1 MVGVDSEMGSS
12 VLRLWIAAGS
22 AAVLVA
28 ICAVA
33 FNALRTNAARAGIV
47 ALGALVGVAMI
58 WALLGAPVGQ
68 DHGAD
73 RRALEMRA
81 QELTARTL
89 APGSAL
95 ACLDAVAGENVDAAC
110 EKALFASPATVAAAT
125 SYAAARLEL
134 LSDMAAYVKHGGRDI
149 DGALLP
155 LRHSLE
161 TDAYGFLAH
170 ALAVRDGCTSQ
181 NCKALDVLGDV
192 LGDANR
198 VRANLSEQTLDRYL
212 DRYLTAWAQQ
222 PNGPGPVADA
232 APQSQP
238 TYQPGAPGQR
248 KVVVNIDFPT
258 AASIPPVSIMNPEPG
273 TKPTPAGAASSAANP
288 NPPAPA
294 AATASAP
301 PSKKSRKQ
309 AANPQ
314 PQAPAPTASTAPAM
328 VVEQPDPVWT
338 PAPPAPP
345 AQAAAT
351 APAPA
356 ANFVSGGAGPVQLT
370 PFGSQQ

>member
-1 MVGVDSEMGSS
+1 MVGVDSEMASS

-33 FNALRTNAARAGIV
+33 FNGLRTSAARAV
-47 ALGALVGVAMI
+47 VVVLGALVGVAMI
-58 WALLGAPVGQ
+58 WALLGNPMAQ

-73 RRALEMRA
+73 RRALELRA
-81 QELTARTL
+81 QELNLRTL

-95 ACLDAVAGENVDAAC
+95 ACLDAVAGENVDAAW
-110 EKALFASPATVAAAT
+110 EKALFASATTVAAAT

-170 ALAVRDGCTSQ
+170 ALALRDAG
-181 NCKALDVLGDV
+181 
-192 LGDANR
+192 R
-198 VRANLSEQTLDRYL
+198 VRANLNGQTLDRYL

-222 PNGPGPVADA
+222 PDGPGPVADA
-232 APQSQP
+232 ATPSQP
-238 TYQPGAPGQR
+238 TYQPGAPGPH
-248 KVVVNIDFPT
+248 KMVNIDFPT

-273 TKPTPAGAASSAANP
+273 TNPPPAGAAASAANP
-288 NPPAPA
+288 NPTAPA

-301 PSKKSRKQ
+301 PSKKPRKQ
-309 AANPQ
+309 AASP
-314 PQAPAPTASTAPAM
+314 PAPAPAPTASPAPAA
-328 VVEQPDPVWT
+328 VVEQP
-338 PAPPAPP
+338 APQP
-345 AQAAAT
+345 AAASPRPNRVAGARGSGRAT
-351 APAPA
+351 GPGVDSGPTSASGRDGTGSELHLRRSRA
-356 ANFVSGGAGPVQLT
+356 AVSL
-370 PFGSQQ
+370 

>member
-1 MVGVDSEMGSS
+1 MVGVDSEMASS

-33 FNALRTNAARAGIV
+33 FSGLRSNAARAGVV
-47 ALGALVGVAMI
+47 ALGALVGGAMM
-58 WALLGAPVGQ
+58 WALLGSPGAQ

-73 RRALEMRA
+73 RRALELRA
-81 QELTARTL
+81 QELTTRTL

-95 ACLDAVAGENVDAAC
+95 ACLDAVAGENVDGAC
-110 EKALFASPATVAAAT
+110 EKALFASAATVAAAS

-149 DGALLP
+149 DGALVP

-161 TDAYGFLAH
+161 TDAYGFVAH

-181 NCKALDVLGDV
+181 NCKALELLRDPS
-192 LGDANR
+192 R
-198 VRANLSEQTLDRYL
+198 VRTNLSGQTLDRYL
-212 DRYLTAWAQQ
+212 DRYLTVWALQ
-222 PNGPGPVADA
+222 PDGPAPVADA
-232 APQSQP
+232 APQGQP
-238 TYQPGAPGQR
+238 TYQPGGPGPR
-248 KVVVNIDFPT
+248 KTVNIDFPT
-258 AASIPPVSIMNPEPG
+258 AASIPPVSIMTPEPG
-273 TKPTPAGAASSAANP
+273 TKPTPAVPALSAANP
-288 NPPAPA
+288 NPPAST

-301 PSKKSRKQ
+301 PSKKPRKQ
-309 AANPQ
+309 AANP
-314 PQAPAPTASTAPAM
+314 PAQAPAPAAAPVPAT

-338 PAPPAPP
+338 PATPAPP

-356 ANFVSGGAGPVQLT
+356 ANF
-370 PFGSQQ
+370 GSPQ

>member
-1 MVGVDSEMGSS
+1 MVGVDSEMTSS

-33 FNALRTNAARAGIV
+33 ISGLRTNAARAGVV
-47 ALGALVGVAMI
+47 ALGALVCVAMI
-58 WALLGAPVGQ
+58 WALLGNPIAQ

-73 RRALEMRA
+73 RRALELRA

-95 ACLDAVAGENVDAAC
+95 ACLDAIAGENVDAAC
-110 EKALFASPATVAAAT
+110 EKALFASAATVAAAT

-161 TDAYGFLAH
+161 TDAYGFVAH
-170 ALAVRDGCTSQ
+170 ALAVRDGCTGS
-181 NCKALDVLGDV
+181 NCKALDVLR
-192 LGDANR
+192 DASR
-198 VRANLSEQTLDRYL
+198 VRANLTGQTLDRYL

-222 PNGPGPVADA
+222 PDSPAPVADA
-232 APQSQP
+232 ATQSQP
-238 TYQPGAPGQR
+238 TYQPGGPGPR
-248 KVVVNIDFPT
+248 KTVNIDFPT
-258 AASIPPVSIMNPEPG
+258 SASIPPVSIMNPEP
-273 TKPTPAGAASSAANP
+273 TAKTASAGAAATAANP
-288 NPPAPA
+288 NPPAPV
-294 AATASAP
+294 AATASVP
-301 PSKKSRKQ
+301 PPAKKPRKQ
-309 AANPQ
+309 AANPPAQ
-314 PQAPAPTASTAPAM
+314 PPAPAPAAAA
-328 VVEQPDPVWT
+328 EQPDPVWM

-356 ANFVSGGAGPVQLT
+356 ANFSGGAGPVAPLRSPQ
-370 PFGSQQ
+370 

>member
-1 MVGVDSEMGSS
+1 MVGVDSEMGGS

-22 AAVLVA
+22 AALLVA

-33 FNALRTNAARAGIV
+33 FNGLRTNAARAGVV
-47 ALGALVGVAMI
+47 ALGALVGGAII
-58 WALLGAPVGQ
+58 WALLASPVAQ

-73 RRALEMRA
+73 RRALELRA
-81 QELTARTL
+81 QDLTARTL

-110 EKALFASPATVAAAT
+110 EKALFTSAATVAAAT

-161 TDAYGFLAH
+161 TDAYGFVAH

-181 NCKALDVLGDV
+181 NCKALDVLA
-192 LGDANR
+192 DASR
-198 VRANLSEQTLDRYL
+198 VRANMSGQTLDRYL
-212 DRYLTAWAQQ
+212 DRYLTVWALL
-222 PNGPGPVADA
+222 PDGPGPVADA
-232 APQSQP
+232 AMQSQPTP
-238 TYQPGAPGQR
+238 TYQPGAPGPR
-248 KVVVNIDFPT
+248 KLVNIDFPT
-258 AASIPPVSIMNPEPG
+258 AASIPAVSIMNPEPG
-273 TKPTPAGAASSAANP
+273 TKPPPAGAASAANP
-288 NPPAPA
+288 NPPAPGA
-294 AATASAP
+294 ASASAP

-309 AANPQ
+309 AANP
-314 PQAPAPTASTAPAM
+314 PAQAPAPAASPAPAV

-338 PAPPAPP
+338 PVAPAPP

-356 ANFVSGGAGPVQLT
+356 ANFTSGGAGPVQLS
-370 PFGSQQ
+370 PFGSPQ

>member
-1 MVGVDSEMGSS
+1 MVGVDPEMGSA

-33 FNALRTNAARAGIV
+33 CNGLRTNAARAGVV
-47 ALGALVGVAMI
+47 ALGVLVGVAMI
-58 WALLGAPVGQ
+58 WALLTNPVAQ

-81 QELTARTL
+81 QELSTRAM

-110 EKALFASPATVAAAT
+110 EKALFASPASVAAAT

-181 NCKALDVLGDV
+181 NCKALDVFH
-192 LGDANR
+192 DASR
-198 VRANLSEQTLDRYL
+198 VRANLSGQTLDRYL
-212 DRYLTAWAQQ
+212 NRYLTAWALQ
-222 PNGPGPVADA
+222 PDSPGPVADA
-232 APQSQP
+232 ATPAS
-238 TYQPGAPGQR
+238 QPGAPGQR
-248 KVVVNIDFPT
+248 KVVNIDFPS
-258 AASIPPVSIMNPEPG
+258 AASIPAVSIMNPEPG
-273 TKPTPAGAASSAANP
+273 TKST
-288 NPPAPA
+288 PAPA
-294 AATASAP
+294 SAATANPAAPAASTASAP

-309 AANPQ
+309 AANP
-314 PQAPAPTASTAPAM
+314 PAQAPNPSPAPAAAA
-328 VVEQPDPVWT
+328 EQPDPVWT
-338 PAPPAPP
+338 PAPLAPP

-351 APAPA
+351 APA
-356 ANFVSGGAGPVQLT
+356 ANFTSGAAGPVQLN
-370 PFGSQQ
+370 PFGSPQ

>member
-1 MVGVDSEMGSS
+1 MVGVDSEMANS

-33 FNALRTNAARAGIV
+33 FSGLRTNAARAGVV
-47 ALGALVGVAMI
+47 ALGALVGGAMI
-58 WALLGAPVGQ
+58 WALLGSPFAQ

-73 RRALEMRA
+73 RRALELRA
-81 QELTARTL
+81 QELTTRTL

-95 ACLDAVAGENVDAAC
+95 ACLDAVAGENVDGAC
-110 EKALFASPATVAAAT
+110 EKALFASAATVAAAS

-149 DGALLP
+149 DGALVP

-161 TDAYGFLAH
+161 TDAYGFVAH

-181 NCKALDVLGDV
+181 NCKALEVLRDPS
-192 LGDANR
+192 R
-198 VRANLSEQTLDRYL
+198 VRANLSGQTLDRYL
-212 DRYLTAWAQQ
+212 DRYLTVWALQ
-222 PNGPGPVADA
+222 PDGPAPVADA
-232 APQSQP
+232 ATQSQP

-248 KVVVNIDFPT
+248 KTVNIDFPT

-273 TKPTPAGAASSAANP
+273 TKPTPAVPAVSAANP
-288 NPPAPA
+288 IPPAST
-294 AATASAP
+294 AATAPVPA
-301 PSKKSRKQ
+301 SKKPRKQ
-309 AANPQ
+309 AANP
-314 PQAPAPTASTAPAM
+314 PAQAPAAAPAPAT

-338 PAPPAPP
+338 PATPAPP

-356 ANFVSGGAGPVQLT
+356 ANF
-370 PFGSQQ
+370 GSPQ

>member
-1 MVGVDSEMGSS
+1 MVGVDSEMASS

-33 FNALRTNAARAGIV
+33 FHGLRTNAARAGV
-47 ALGALVGVAMI
+47 GALGALVGVAMI
-58 WALLGAPVGQ
+58 WALLGSPVAQ

-73 RRALEMRA
+73 RRALELRA

-89 APGSAL
+89 VPGSAL

-110 EKALFASPATVAAAT
+110 EKALFASAATVAAAT

-134 LSDMAAYVKHGGRDI
+134 LADMAAYVKHGGRDI

-161 TDAYGFLAH
+161 TDAYGFLAR

-181 NCKALDVLGDV
+181 NCKAFDVLA
-192 LGDANR
+192 DASR
-198 VRANLSEQTLDRYL
+198 VRANMRGQTLDRYL
-212 DRYLTAWAQQ
+212 DHYLTVWALQ
-222 PNGPGPVADA
+222 PDGPGPVADA
-232 APQSQP
+232 TTQSQP

-248 KVVVNIDFPT
+248 KMVNIDFPT
-258 AASIPPVSIMNPEPG
+258 AASIPAVSIMNPEPG
-273 TKPTPAGAASSAANP
+273 TKPAPAAASAASANP
-288 NPPAPA
+288 NPQVP
-294 AATASAP
+294 TASAP
-301 PSKKSRKQ
+301 PSKKPRKQ
-309 AANPQ
+309 AANP
-314 PQAPAPTASTAPAM
+314 PAQAPAPTAAPAPAA
-328 VVEQPDPVWT
+328 VVEQPAPVWT

-356 ANFVSGGAGPVQLT
+356 VNFVPGGAGAVI
-370 PFGSQQ
+370 PFGSPQ

>member
-1 MVGVDSEMGSS
+1 MVGVDSEMASS

-28 ICAVA
+28 ICAMA
-33 FNALRTNAARAGIV
+33 FNGLRTHASRAGVV

-58 WALLGAPVGQ
+58 WALLGSPVAQ
-68 DHGAD
+68 DHAAD
-73 RRALEMRA
+73 RRALELRA

-110 EKALFASPATVAAAT
+110 EKALFASAATVAAAT

-134 LSDMAAYVKHGGRDI
+134 LSDMAVYVKHGGRDI
-149 DGALLP
+149 DGALVP

-170 ALAVRDGCTSQ
+170 ALAVRDSCTSQ
-181 NCKALDVLGDV
+181 NCRALDVLR
-192 LGDANR
+192 DASR
-198 VRANLSEQTLDRYL
+198 VRANLSGQTLERYL

-222 PNGPGPVADA
+222 PDSPGPVADA
-232 APQSQP
+232 APPSQP
-238 TYQPGAPGQR
+238 TYQPGAAGPR
-248 KVVVNIDFPT
+248 KMVNIDFPT

-273 TKPTPAGAASSAANP
+273 TKATPAGAAASTANP

-301 PSKKSRKQ
+301 PSKKPRKQ
-309 AANPQ
+309 ATNP
-314 PQAPAPTASTAPAM
+314 PAQAPAAPPAPAT

-338 PAPPAPP
+338 PATPAPP

-356 ANFVSGGAGPVQLT
+356 ANF
-370 PFGSQQ
+370 GSPQ

>member
-1 MVGVDSEMGSS
+1 MVGVESETASS

-33 FNALRTNAARAGIV
+33 LTGLRTNAARAGIV
-47 ALGALVGVAMI
+47 ALGALVGAAMI
-58 WALLGAPVGQ
+58 WALLGSPLAQ

-73 RRALEMRA
+73 RRALELRA

-95 ACLDAVAGENVDAAC
+95 ACLDAVAGANVDAAC
-110 EKALFASPATVAAAT
+110 EKALFASAATVAAAT

-134 LSDMAAYVKHGGRDI
+134 LSDMAAYVKHGGGGI
-149 DGALLP
+149 DGILLP

-161 TDAYGFLAH
+161 TDAYGFVAH
-170 ALAVRDGCTSQ
+170 ALAVRDGCTSR
-181 NCKALDVLGDV
+181 NCKALDMLA
-192 LGDANR
+192 DASR
-198 VRANLSEQTLDRYL
+198 VRANLSGQTLDGYL

-222 PNGPGPVADA
+222 PDGPGPLADA
-232 APQSQP
+232 APQTQP
-238 TYQPGAPGQR
+238 TYQPGTPGQH
-248 KVVVNIDFPT
+248 KIVNIDFPSS
-258 AASIPPVSIMNPEPG
+258 ASIPPVSIMNPEPG
-273 TKPTPAGAASSAANP
+273 IKSTPAASATNPSQAA
-288 NPPAPA
+288 PP
-294 AATASAP
+294 AATASTP

-309 AANPQ
+309 AANP
-314 PQAPAPTASTAPAM
+314 PAHTPAATAAPASAAAA
-328 VVEQPDPVWT
+328 EQPDPVWT

-356 ANFVSGGAGPVQLT
+356 ANFVTGGPAA
-370 PFGSQQ
+370 PFGSPR

>member
-161 TDAYGFLAH
+161 SDSYGFLAH
-170 ALAVRDGCTSQ
+170 ALAVRDRCTSD
-181 NCKALDVLGDV
+181 NCKALDVLSDPS
-192 LGDANR
+192 R
-198 VRANLSEQTLDRYL
+198 VRANLSGQTLDRYL

-222 PNGPGPVADA
+222 PDGPGPVADA
-232 APQSQP
+232 ATQSQP
-238 TYQPGAPGQR
+238 TYQPGAPGPR
-248 KVVVNIDFPT
+248 KTVNIDFPS

-273 TKPTPAGAASSAANP
+273 TKPTPAAPPVSAANP
-288 NPPAPA
+288 NPPAST

-301 PSKKSRKQ
+301 PSKKPRKQ
-309 AANPQ
+309 AANP
-314 PQAPAPTASTAPAM
+314 PAQAPAPAAAPVPAT

-338 PAPPAPP
+338 PATPAPP

-351 APAPA
+351 TPAPA
-356 ANFVSGGAGPVQLT
+356 ANFVSGGAGPLT
-370 PFGSQQ
+370 PFGSPQ

>member
-1 MVGVDSEMGSS
+1 MVGVDSEMASS

-33 FNALRTNAARAGIV
+33 FSGLRTNAARAGII

-73 RRALEMRA
+73 RRALELRA
-81 QELTARTL
+81 QELNLRTL

-95 ACLDAVAGENVDAAC
+95 ACLDAVAGDNVDAAC
-110 EKALFASPATVAAAT
+110 EKALFASPAAVAAAT
-125 SYAAARLEL
+125 SYATARLEL

-181 NCKALDVLGDV
+181 NCKALDVLA
-192 LGDANR
+192 DASR
-198 VRANLSEQTLDRYL
+198 VRANLSGQTLDRYL
-212 DRYLTAWAQQ
+212 DRYLTAWALQ
-222 PNGPGPVADA
+222 PDSPGPVAEA
-232 APQSQP
+232 ATQSQP
-238 TYQPGAPGQR
+238 TYQPGPPSQR
-248 KVVVNIDFPT
+248 KMVNIDFPT

-273 TKPTPAGAASSAANP
+273 TKPTPAAASAANP
-288 NPPAPA
+288 NPTAPA

-309 AANPQ
+309 AANP
-314 PQAPAPTASTAPAM
+314 PAQAPAPAASPAPAA

-356 ANFVSGGAGPVQLT
+356 ANFISGGAGPLT
-370 PFGSQQ
+370 PFGSPQ

>member
-1 MVGVDSEMGSS
+1 MVGVDSEMASS

-22 AAVLVA
+22 TAVLVA

-33 FNALRTNAARAGIV
+33 FTGLRSNAARAGIV

-58 WALLGAPVGQ
+58 WALLGNPIAQ

-73 RRALEMRA
+73 RRTLELRA
-81 QELTARTL
+81 QELAARTL
-89 APGSAL
+89 APGSPL
-95 ACLDAVAGENVDAAC
+95 ACLDAVAGENIDAAC
-110 EKALFASPATVAAAT
+110 EKALFASAASVAAAT
-125 SYAAARLEL
+125 SYSAARLEL
-134 LSDMAAYVKHGGRDI
+134 LSDMIVYVQHGGRDI

-161 TDAYGFLAH
+161 TDAYGFVAH

-181 NCKALDVLGDV
+181 NCKALDVLRDPS
-192 LGDANR
+192 R
-198 VRANLSEQTLDRYL
+198 VRANLSGQTLDRYL
-212 DRYLTAWAQQ
+212 DRYLTAWALQSDS
-222 PNGPGPVADA
+222 PGPVADA
-232 APQSQP
+232 ATQSQP

-248 KVVVNIDFPT
+248 KMVNIDFPT

-273 TKPTPAGAASSAANP
+273 TKPTPAAASAANP
-288 NPPAPA
+288 SPTAPV

-309 AANPQ
+309 AANP
-314 PQAPAPTASTAPAM
+314 PAQAPASAASPAPAA

-356 ANFVSGGAGPVQLT
+356 ANFVSGGAGPVQLA
-370 PFGSQQ
+370 PFGSPQ

>member
-1 MVGVDSEMGSS
+1 MVGVDSEMASS

-22 AAVLVA
+22 AAVLAA

-33 FNALRTNAARAGIV
+33 FNALRTNAARTGIV

-58 WALLGAPVGQ
+58 WTLLGGPVAQ

-73 RRALEMRA
+73 RRALELRA

-110 EKALFASPATVAAAT
+110 EKALFASAATVAAAT

-161 TDAYGFLAH
+161 TDSYGFLAH

-181 NCKALDVLGDV
+181 NCKALDVLA
-192 LGDANR
+192 DASR
-198 VRANLSEQTLDRYL
+198 VRANLSGQTLDRYL
-212 DRYLTAWAQQ
+212 DRYMTAWAQQ
-222 PNGPGPVADA
+222 PDGPGPVADA
-232 APQSQP
+232 ATQSQP
-238 TYQPGAPGQR
+238 TYQPAAPGQH
-248 KVVVNIDFPT
+248 KMVNIDFPT
-258 AASIPPVSIMNPEPG
+258 AASIPAVSIMNPEPG
-273 TKPTPAGAASSAANP
+273 TKP
-288 NPPAPA
+288 APA
-294 AATASAP
+294 AVSAASANPIPQAPTASAP

-309 AANPQ
+309 AAKPP
-314 PQAPAPTASTAPAM
+314 PQAPAPTASPAPAA

-356 ANFVSGGAGPVQLT
+356 ANFISGGAGPLT
-370 PFGSQQ
+370 PFGSPH

>member
-1 MVGVDSEMGSS
+1 MVGVDPEMGSA

-33 FNALRTNAARAGIV
+33 YHGLRSNAARAGVV
-47 ALGALVGVAMI
+47 ALGVIVGAAMT
-58 WALLGAPVGQ
+58 WALLAGPSAQ

-81 QELTARTL
+81 QELSTRAM

-95 ACLDAVAGENVDAAC
+95 ACLDAVAGETVDAAC

-125 SYAAARLEL
+125 SYAAVRLEL
-134 LSDMAAYVKHGGRDI
+134 LSDMAAYVKRGGRDI

-161 TDAYGFLAH
+161 TNAYGFLAH

-181 NCKALDVLGDV
+181 NCKALDVLH
-192 LGDANR
+192 DARR
-198 VRANLSEQTLDRYL
+198 VRANLSGQTLDRYL

-222 PNGPGPVADA
+222 PDGPGPVADA
-232 APQSQP
+232 ATQSQP
-238 TYQPGAPGQR
+238 APASQPGAPGQR
-248 KVVVNIDFPT
+248 KVVNIDFPT

-273 TKPTPAGAASSAANP
+273 TKSTPAPASAANP
-288 NPPAPA
+288 NPSAPA
-294 AATASAP
+294 GQAASAP
-301 PSKKSRKQ
+301 PSKKFRKQ
-309 AANPQ
+309 AANP
-314 PQAPAPTASTAPAM
+314 PAQAPAPNAAPA
-328 VVEQPDPVWT
+328 EQPDPVWT

-345 AQAAAT
+345 GQAAAT

-356 ANFVSGGAGPVQLT
+356 ANFTSGAAGPVQLN
-370 PFGSQQ
+370 PFGSSQ

>member
-1 MVGVDSEMGSS
+1 MVGVDSEMASS

-33 FNALRTNAARAGIV
+33 FNGLRTNAARAGVV
-47 ALGALVGVAMI
+47 ALGAIVGVAMV
-58 WALLGAPVGQ
+58 WALLGSPVAT

-110 EKALFASPATVAAAT
+110 EKALFASAATVAAAT

-181 NCKALDVLGDV
+181 NCKALDVLA
-192 LGDANR
+192 DAGR
-198 VRANLSEQTLDRYL
+198 VRANLSGQTLDRYL
-212 DRYLTAWAQQ
+212 DRYLTAWALQ
-222 PNGPGPVADA
+222 PDGPGPVADA
-232 APQSQP
+232 ATQSQPTP
-238 TYQPGAPGQR
+238 TYQPGAPGPR
-248 KVVVNIDFPT
+248 KVVNIDFPT
-258 AASIPPVSIMNPEPG
+258 AASIPAVSIMNPEPG
-273 TKPTPAGAASSAANP
+273 TKPTPAGAGASAANP

-294 AATASAP
+294 KATTSAP

-309 AANPQ
+309 AANP
-314 PQAPAPTASTAPAM
+314 PAQAPAPNAPPAPAAA
-328 VVEQPDPVWT
+328 EAQPDPVWT

-356 ANFVSGGAGPVQLT
+356 ANFVSGGAGPLT
-370 PFGSQQ
+370 PFGSPQ

>member
-1 MVGVDSEMGSS
+1 MVGVDSEMGGS

-22 AAVLVA
+22 AAVLVVL
-28 ICAVA
+28 CAVA
-33 FNALRTNAARAGIV
+33 FNGLRTNAARAGIV
-47 ALGALVGVAMI
+47 ALGTLVGVAMI
-58 WALLGAPVGQ
+58 WALLGSPVAQ

-73 RRALEMRA
+73 RRALELRA

-95 ACLDAVAGENVDAAC
+95 ACLDAVAGENVDTAC
-110 EKALFASPATVAAAT
+110 EKALFASPAAVAAAT

-134 LSDMAAYVKHGGRDI
+134 LSDMVAYVKHGGRDI

-161 TDAYGFLAH
+161 TDAYGFVAH
-170 ALAVRDGCTSQ
+170 ALAVRDSCTSQ
-181 NCKALDVLGDV
+181 NCKALDVLA
-192 LGDANR
+192 DASR
-198 VRANLSEQTLDRYL
+198 VRANMSGQTLDRYL
-212 DRYLTAWAQQ
+212 DRYLTAWALQ
-222 PNGPGPVADA
+222 PDGPGPVADA

-238 TYQPGAPGQR
+238 TYQPGAQGPR
-248 KVVVNIDFPT
+248 KMVNIDFPT
-258 AASIPPVSIMNPEPG
+258 AASIPAVSIMNPEPG
-273 TKPTPAGAASSAANP
+273 TKPTPAGAAASAANP

-309 AANPQ
+309 AVNP
-314 PQAPAPTASTAPAM
+314 PAQAPAPAASPAPAM

-338 PAPPAPP
+338 PAAPP

-356 ANFVSGGAGPVQLT
+356 ANFTSGGAGPVQLS
-370 PFGSQQ
+370 PFGSPQ

>member
-28 ICAVA
+28 VCAVA

-58 WALLGAPVGQ
+58 WALLGSPVAQ

-73 RRALEMRA
+73 RRALEVRA
-81 QELTARTL
+81 QELTPRTL

-125 SYAAARLEL
+125 SYAATRLEL

-170 ALAVRDGCTSQ
+170 ALAVRDGCTGQ
-181 NCKALDVLGDV
+181 NCKALDVLA
-192 LGDANR
+192 DASR
-198 VRANLSEQTLDRYL
+198 VRANLNGQTLDRYL
-212 DRYLTAWAQQ
+212 DRYLTAWAQ
-222 PNGPGPVADA
+222 PPEGPAPVADA
-232 APQSQP
+232 TPQSQP
-238 TYQPGAPGQR
+238 TYQPGALGQH

-288 NPPAPA
+288 NPPAPVA
-294 AATASAP
+294 AIASAP

-309 AANPQ
+309 AANP
-314 PQAPAPTASTAPAM
+314 PAQAPAPPAATAPTM

-356 ANFVSGGAGPVQLT
+356 ANFISGGAT
-370 PFGSQQ
+370 PQ

>member
-1 MVGVDSEMGSS
+1 MVGVDSEVASS

-33 FNALRTNAARAGIV
+33 FHGLRTNAARAGVV

-58 WALLGAPVGQ
+58 WALLGSPVAQ

-81 QELTARTL
+81 HELTARTL

-95 ACLDAVAGENVDAAC
+95 ACLDAVAGDNVDAAC
-110 EKALFASPATVAAAT
+110 EKALFASPAAVAAAT

-134 LSDMAAYVKHGGRDI
+134 LSDMAAYVKRGGRDI

-170 ALAVRDGCTSQ
+170 ALAVRDGCTSY
-181 NCKALDVLGDV
+181 NCKALDVLGD
-192 LGDANR
+192 ASR
-198 VRANLSEQTLDRYL
+198 VRGNLSGQTLDRYL
-212 DRYLTAWAQQ
+212 DRYLTAWALQ
-222 PNGPGPVADA
+222 PDGPAPVADA
-232 APQSQP
+232 ATQSQP
-238 TYQPGAPGQR
+238 TYQPGAQGPR
-248 KVVVNIDFPT
+248 KMVNIDFPT
-258 AASIPPVSIMNPEPG
+258 AASIPAVSIMNPEPG
-273 TKPTPAGAASSAANP
+273 TKAAPAAAAASAANP
-288 NPPAPA
+288 NPPAPV
-294 AATASAP
+294 AATTPAP
-301 PSKKSRKQ
+301 PSKKPRKQ
-309 AANPQ
+309 AANP
-314 PQAPAPTASTAPAM
+314 PAQAPAPTAPPAPAM

-338 PAPPAPP
+338 PATP

-356 ANFVSGGAGPVQLT
+356 ANFTSGGAGPLS
-370 PFGSQQ
+370 PFGSPQ

>member
-1 MVGVDSEMGSS
+1 MVGVDSEMASS

-28 ICAVA
+28 VCAVA
-33 FNALRTNAARAGIV
+33 FNGLRTNAARAGVV
-47 ALGALVGVAMI
+47 ALTALVGVAMI
-58 WALLGAPVGQ
+58 WALLGSPVAQ

-81 QELTARTL
+81 HELTARTL

-95 ACLDAVAGENVDAAC
+95 ACLDAVAGDNVDAAC
-110 EKALFASPATVAAAT
+110 EKALFASPAAVAAAT

-134 LSDMAAYVKHGGRDI
+134 LADMAAYVKHGGRDI

-161 TDAYGFLAH
+161 TDAYGFLAR
-170 ALAVRDGCTSQ
+170 ALAVRDGCTSY
-181 NCKALDVLGDV
+181 NCKALDVLA
-192 LGDANR
+192 DASR
-198 VRANLSEQTLDRYL
+198 VRANMRGQTLDRYL
-212 DRYLTAWAQQ
+212 DHYLTVWALL
-222 PNGPGPVADA
+222 PDGPGPVADA
-232 APQSQP
+232 APPSQP

-248 KVVVNIDFPT
+248 KMVNIDFPT
-258 AASIPPVSIMNPEPG
+258 AASIPAVSIMNPEPG
-273 TKPTPAGAASSAANP
+273 TKPTPAGAAASAVNP

-294 AATASAP
+294 AATPSAP
-301 PSKKSRKQ
+301 PAKKPRKQ
-309 AANPQ
+309 AANP
-314 PQAPAPTASTAPAM
+314 PAQAPAPAAPPAPAT

-338 PAPPAPP
+338 PAPP

-356 ANFVSGGAGPVQLT
+356 ANFTSSGAGPLN
-370 PFGSQQ
+370 PFGSPQ

>member
-1 MVGVDSEMGSS
+1 MVGVDPEMGSA

-33 FNALRTNAARAGIV
+33 CNGLRTNAARGGVV
-47 ALGALVGVAMI
+47 ALGVLVGAAML
-58 WALLGAPVGQ
+58 WALLASPVAQ

-81 QELTARTL
+81 QELTTRAM

-95 ACLDAVAGENVDAAC
+95 ACLDAIAGETVDAAC
-110 EKALFASPATVAAAT
+110 EKALFASPAAVAAAT
-125 SYAAARLEL
+125 AYAAARLEL

-170 ALAVRDGCTSQ
+170 ALAVRDGCTSR
-181 NCKALDVLGDV
+181 NCKALDVLA
-192 LGDANR
+192 DASR
-198 VRANLSEQTLDRYL
+198 VRANLSGQTLDRYL

-222 PNGPGPVADA
+222 PDSPGPVADA
-232 APQSQP
+232 ATQSQP
-238 TYQPGAPGQR
+238 TYQPSAPGQR
-248 KVVVNIDFPT
+248 KMVNIDFPT

-273 TKPTPAGAASSAANP
+273 TKPTPAGAAASAANP
-288 NPPAPA
+288 NPTAPV

-309 AANPQ
+309 AANP
-314 PQAPAPTASTAPAM
+314 PAQAPAPAASPAPAAAA
-328 VVEQPDPVWT
+328 EQPDPVWT

-345 AQAAAT
+345 AQAAA
-351 APAPA
+351 AAPA
-356 ANFVSGGAGPVQLT
+356 ANFTSGAAGPVQLN
-370 PFGSQQ
+370 PFGSPQ

>member
-1 MVGVDSEMGSS
+1 MVGVDSEMASS

-33 FNALRTNAARAGIV
+33 FFGLRTNAARAGVV
-47 ALGALVGVAMI
+47 ALGALVGVAMT
-58 WALLGAPVGQ
+58 WALLGSPVAQ

-73 RRALEMRA
+73 RRALELRA

-110 EKALFASPATVAAAT
+110 EKALFASPATVAAAS

-181 NCKALDVLGDV
+181 NCKALEVLRDPS
-192 LGDANR
+192 R
-198 VRANLSEQTLDRYL
+198 VRANLSGQTLDRYL
-212 DRYLTAWAQQ
+212 DRYLTVWALQ
-222 PNGPGPVADA
+222 PDGPAPVADA
-232 APQSQP
+232 ATQSQP
-238 TYQPGAPGQR
+238 TYQPGGPGPR
-248 KVVVNIDFPT
+248 KTVNIDFPT
-258 AASIPPVSIMNPEPG
+258 AASIPAVSIMTPEPG
-273 TKPTPAGAASSAANP
+273 TKPTPAAAPTSAANP
-288 NPPAPA
+288 NPPTPA
-294 AATASAP
+294 AATAAAP

-309 AANPQ
+309 AANP
-314 PQAPAPTASTAPAM
+314 PAQAPAPAASPAPAAA
-328 VVEQPDPVWT
+328 VEQPDPVWT
-338 PAPPAPP
+338 PAAPAPP

-356 ANFVSGGAGPVQLT
+356 ANFVSGGAGPLT
-370 PFGSQQ
+370 PFGSPQ

>member
-1 MVGVDSEMGSS
+1 MVGVDSETASS

-33 FNALRTNAARAGIV
+33 FNGLRTSAARAGV
-47 ALGALVGVAMI
+47 VVLGALVGVAMT
-58 WALLGAPVGQ
+58 WAQLGNPMAQ
-68 DHGAD
+68 DHGTD
-73 RRALEMRA
+73 RRALELRA
-81 QELTARTL
+81 QELNLRTL

-110 EKALFASPATVAAAT
+110 EKALFASAATVAAAT

-134 LSDMAAYVKHGGRDI
+134 VSDMAAYVKHGGRDI

-181 NCKALDVLGDV
+181 NCKALEVLH
-192 LGDANR
+192 DASR
-198 VRANLSEQTLDRYL
+198 VRANLNGQTLDRYL
-212 DRYLTAWAQQ
+212 DRYLTAWTQQ
-222 PNGPGPVADA
+222 PDSPGPVADA
-232 APQSQP
+232 ATPSQP
-238 TYQPGAPGQR
+238 TYQPGAPGPH
-248 KVVVNIDFPT
+248 KMVNIDFPT

-273 TKPTPAGAASSAANP
+273 TKPTPAGAAASAANP
-288 NPPAPA
+288 NPTAPA

-301 PSKKSRKQ
+301 PSKKPRKQ
-309 AANPQ
+309 AASP
-314 PQAPAPTASTAPAM
+314 PAPVPAPTAPQTPAA

-338 PAPPAPP
+338 PAPPA
-345 AQAAAT
+345 QAAAT

-356 ANFVSGGAGPVQLT
+356 TNFTSGGAGPQ
-370 PFGSQQ
+370 

>member
-1 MVGVDSEMGSS
+1 MVGVDSEMASS
-12 VLRLWIAAGS
+12 ALRLWVAAGS
-22 AAVLVA
+22 AAMLVA

-33 FNALRTNAARAGIV
+33 FNGPRTNAARAGVV
-47 ALGALVGVAMI
+47 ALGALLGVAMT
-58 WALLGAPVGQ
+58 WVLLGGPVAQ

-81 QELTARTL
+81 QELAARTL

-95 ACLDAVAGENVDAAC
+95 ACLDAVAGESVDAAC

-134 LSDMAAYVKHGGRDI
+134 VADMAAYVKHGGWDI

-161 TDAYGFLAH
+161 TDAYGFVAH

-181 NCKALDVLGDV
+181 NCKALDVLA
-192 LGDANR
+192 DASR
-198 VRANLSEQTLDRYL
+198 VRGNLSGQTLDHYL

-222 PNGPGPVADA
+222 PDGPGPVADA
-232 APQSQP
+232 ATPSQPTP
-238 TYQPGAPGQR
+238 TYQPGAPGPR

-273 TKPTPAGAASSAANP
+273 TKPTPSPASAAAANP
-288 NPPAPA
+288 SPQTPA
-294 AATASAP
+294 APTASAP

-309 AANPQ
+309 AANP
-314 PQAPAPTASTAPAM
+314 PAQAPAPIAPPAPAA

-338 PAPPAPP
+338 PVLPAPP

-356 ANFVSGGAGPVQLT
+356 ANFTSGGAGPVQLS
-370 PFGSQQ
+370 PFGSPQ

>member
-1 MVGVDSEMGSS
+1 MVGVDSEMASS

-33 FNALRTNAARAGIV
+33 VNGLRTNAARAGV
-47 ALGALVGVAMI
+47 GALGALVGVAMI
-58 WALLGAPVGQ
+58 WALLGSPVAQ

-110 EKALFASPATVAAAT
+110 EKALVASAATVAAAT

-134 LSDMAAYVKHGGRDI
+134 LSDMAAYVKHGGQDI

-161 TDAYGFLAH
+161 TDAFGFVAH
-170 ALAVRDGCTSQ
+170 ALAVRDGCTSR
-181 NCKALDVLGDV
+181 NCKALDVLA
-192 LGDANR
+192 DASR
-198 VRANLSEQTLDRYL
+198 VRANLSGQTLDRYL
-212 DRYLTAWAQQ
+212 DRYLTAWALQ
-222 PNGPGPVADA
+222 PDGPGPVADA

-238 TYQPGAPGQR
+238 TSQPGAPGQR
-248 KVVVNIDFPT
+248 KAVNIDFPT
-258 AASIPPVSIMNPEPG
+258 AASIPAVSIMNPEPG
-273 TKPTPAGAASSAANP
+273 TKPTPAPASAAANP
-288 NPPAPA
+288 NPQAPA
-294 AATASAP
+294 AASASP
-301 PSKKSRKQ
+301 PSKKPRNR
-309 AANPQ
+309 AANPP
-314 PQAPAPTASTAPAM
+314 PQAPAPAASPAPAA
-328 VVEQPDPVWT
+328 VVEQADPVWT
-338 PAPPAPP
+338 PAPP
-345 AQAAAT
+345 
-351 APAPA
+351 
-356 ANFVSGGAGPVQLT
+356 
-370 PFGSQQ
+370 

>member
-1 MVGVDSEMGSS
+1 MVGVDSEMASS

-33 FNALRTNAARAGIV
+33 VHGLRTNAARAGVV

-58 WALLGAPVGQ
+58 WALLGSPIAQ
-68 DHGAD
+68 DHSAD
-73 RRALEMRA
+73 RRALEVRA
-81 QELTARTL
+81 QDLTARTL

-95 ACLDAVAGENVDAAC
+95 ACLDAVAGDNVDAAC
-110 EKALFASPATVAAAT
+110 EKALFASPAAVAAAT

-134 LSDMAAYVKHGGRDI
+134 LADMTAYVKHGGRDI
-149 DGALLP
+149 DRTLLP

-181 NCKALDVLGDV
+181 NCKALDVLA
-192 LGDANR
+192 DASR
-198 VRANLSEQTLDRYL
+198 VRANMSGQTLDRYL
-212 DRYLTAWAQQ
+212 DHYLTVWALQ
-222 PNGPGPVADA
+222 PDGPGPVADA
-232 APQSQP
+232 ATQSQP
-238 TYQPGAPGQR
+238 TYQPGAPGPR
-248 KVVVNIDFPT
+248 KMVNIDFPT
-258 AASIPPVSIMNPEPG
+258 AASIPAVSIMNPEPG
-273 TKPTPAGAASSAANP
+273 TKPTPAGAAASAANP
-288 NPPAPA
+288 NPPAPV

-301 PSKKSRKQ
+301 PPKKPRKQ
-309 AANPQ
+309 AANP
-314 PQAPAPTASTAPAM
+314 PAPAPVPATAPAPATAA
-328 VVEQPDPVWT
+328 EQPDPVWT
-338 PAPPAPP
+338 PAQP

-356 ANFVSGGAGPVQLT
+356 ANFTSGGAGPVQLT
-370 PFGSQQ
+370 PFGSPQ

>member
-1 MVGVDSEMGSS
+1 MVGVNSEMTSS

-33 FNALRTNAARAGIV
+33 FNGLRTNAARAGLV
-47 ALGALVGVAMI
+47 ALGALVGGAMI
-58 WALLGAPVGQ
+58 WALLGSPGAQ

-73 RRALEMRA
+73 RRALELRA
-81 QELTARTL
+81 QELTTRTL

-95 ACLDAVAGENVDAAC
+95 ACLDAVAGENVDGAC
-110 EKALFASPATVAAAT
+110 ERALFASAATVAAAS

-149 DGALLP
+149 DGALAP

-161 TDAYGFLAH
+161 NDAYGFVAH

-181 NCKALDVLGDV
+181 NCKALDMLRDPSH
-192 LGDANR
+192 
-198 VRANLSEQTLDRYL
+198 VRANLSRQTLDRYL
-212 DRYLTAWAQQ
+212 DRYLTVWALQ
-222 PNGPGPVADA
+222 PDGPAPVADA
-232 APQSQP
+232 ATQSQP
-238 TYQPGAPGQR
+238 TYQPGGPGPR
-248 KVVVNIDFPT
+248 KTVNIDFPT
-258 AASIPPVSIMNPEPG
+258 AASIPPVSIMTPEPG
-273 TKPTPAGAASSAANP
+273 TKPAPAAAAVSAANP
-288 NPPAPA
+288 NPPAST
-294 AATASAP
+294 ATAAP

-309 AANPQ
+309 AANP
-314 PQAPAPTASTAPAM
+314 PAQAPAPTAAPAPATG
-328 VVEQPDPVWT
+328 VEQPDPVWT
-338 PAPPAPP
+338 PATPAPP

-356 ANFVSGGAGPVQLT
+356 ANF
-370 PFGSQQ
+370 GSPQ

>member
-1 MVGVDSEMGSS
+1 MVGVDSEMASA

-33 FNALRTNAARAGIV
+33 FNGLRTNLARTGV
-47 ALGALVGVAMI
+47 VVLGVVVGAAMI
-58 WALLGAPVGQ
+58 WALLGSPVAQ

-73 RRALEMRA
+73 RRALELRA
-81 QELTARTL
+81 QELTTRTL

-95 ACLDAVAGENVDAAC
+95 ACLDAVAGENVDGAC
-110 EKALFASPATVAAAT
+110 EKALFASAATVAAAS

-149 DGALLP
+149 DGALVP

-161 TDAYGFLAH
+161 TDSYGFVAH

-181 NCKALDVLGDV
+181 NCKALDL
-192 LGDANR
+192 LRDASR
-198 VRANLSEQTLDRYL
+198 VRANLSGQTLDRYL
-212 DRYLTAWAQQ
+212 DRYLTVWALQ
-222 PNGPGPVADA
+222 PDGPAPVADA
-232 APQSQP
+232 ATQSQP
-238 TYQPGAPGQR
+238 TYQPGGPGPR
-248 KVVVNIDFPT
+248 KTVNIDFPT
-258 AASIPPVSIMNPEPG
+258 AASIPAVSIMNPEPG
-273 TKPTPAGAASSAANP
+273 TKPTPAVPAVSAASP
-288 NPPAPA
+288 NPPAST

-301 PSKKSRKQ
+301 PPKKPRKQ
-309 AANPQ
+309 AANP
-314 PQAPAPTASTAPAM
+314 PAQAPAAAPAPAT

-338 PAPPAPP
+338 PATPAPP

-356 ANFVSGGAGPVQLT
+356 ANF
-370 PFGSQQ
+370 GSPQ